1 MLWGLPAYREGAG
14 MAGYNIGT
22 AWIQVAISGSN
33 LTREVEKQL
42 DKVSTSRAEN
52 SIVSGLGGAF
62 QKVGKIAAGALAVAG
77 TVGLATGF
85 ADIAT
90 QAITAS
96 DATNKFKNT
105 LDFAG
110 KSAADIERLTKS
122 TKDYADKTVYGLSD
136 IQSITAQLASNN
148 VAGYDRLAEAAG
160 NLNAVAGGNAE
171 TFKSVGMVL
180 TQTAGQGKLTTE
192 NFNQLADAVPGA
204 SGKLQ
209 QALLEAGAYTGN
221 FREAMEKGQ
230 ITAEEFNAA
239 VMDLGMTDVAKE
251 AATSTATIEGAWGNL
266 EAALVSGAMGIVDQI
281 KPALTDFMGSV
292 ATGAEGAFGWI
303 QDNLIP
309 GIQGVWDILSK
320 GQFDGSSKLF
330 GLEEDSGIVD
340 FLMKVGESARAAGD
354 WITGT
359 LIPGIQG
366 VASILFQGDYQGPA
380 SLFGLEEDSGLVAFL
395 FSVRDA
401 AMDAGSWIT
410 GTLIPSVQSLGEIIL
425 AGETDKPLFGLD
437 PDSPIVAFLEGLRS
451 TILTVVDVGAS
462 LTSWVI
468 ENRTLLSGLAIT
480 VGTAVLAF
488 QGMQA
493 AIGVS
498 AIISMSGGIMGAITS
513 LNLFTTASNI
523 AKSAQAA
530 FNVVLNANP
539 IVLVVT
545 AIAALVAALAWFF
558 TQTEMGK
565 QAWASITAAFQS
577 FLDWI
582 APYWNATLDA
592 LSATWSAVW
601 GAVSGFF
608 TSYVVPV
615 ISGAVSILSGLWG
628 GLVAVV
634 SAVWSGIQSA
644 VSVVVDW
651 FSAYVGPVLSAV
663 WEGIKIGVWALSIP
677 FVVAWTLIQT
687 AVQVVV
693 LWFQTF
699 VQPVLSAVWSGI
711 VTGAQWLWSGVQA
724 VWDGLMAAV
733 GVVVGWFQTYVQPV
747 LSAVWTGIQIGAQ
760 ILWTNLQI
768 AWTGIQTAVQIVAD
782 FFTAYILP
790 VISAVWTGIQT
801 GAQFLWDG
809 LVMIWTGIQTA
820 IQTVVGWF
828 QTYVQP
834 VITAVWDGI
843 KAGADL
849 LWSGLQ
855 TVWNGIKSTIDAVAS
870 WFRDTL
876 KPIFDT
882 VTDNIK
888 NAFDNMKNG
897 IQTIWDGVKSV
908 AAKPINF
915 IINTVYRDGIKATAD
930 SIAEKLGL
938 SLRLPDVSPIPG
950 YASGGV
956 LPGYSP
962 GKDIYHFFSPDGG
975 GAIALSG
982 GEAIMRP
989 EWVRAV
995 GGPAAVHRM
1004 NAAARGSSG
1013 AHIPG
1018 GDQGAR
1024 FAAFADGGIW
1034 DKIKGTVGAGIQ
1046 TASNW
1051 ISTAAD
1057 AVATIVSDP
1066 LGAVENLIRIP
1077 VNALMNGIPGA
1088 GFFKDFATA
1097 LPGKWIDGIG
1107 EWLKSNTASMPV
1119 TGSAT
1124 DIVNAARMAIGATYV
1139 WGGSS
1144 IPPGVDCSGLV
1155 YWAAHQM
1162 GSGIPR
1168 LTAAGYQ
1175 AGSTPGGSLNTP
1187 GTLLFWGY
1195 PAHHI
1200 AIASGNGMMVEA
1212 PTFGIPVRETP
1223 IYGSPSTGL
1232 YKFDSG
1238 GLLQPGLTTVLNA
1251 TGKPEPVFTGDQ
1263 WSKID
1268 DILAKGNAGVPEVLE
1283 VRDVDGVLIGRM
1295 QVEAGR
1301 AVDRVASDLS
1311 GRRIR

>member
-1 MLWGLPAYREGAG
+1 
-14 MAGYNIGT
+14 MAGSKPTGHTIGT
-22 AWIQVAISGSN
+22 AWIQVALSTKAISQQLKEALGDVD
-33 LTREVEKQL
+33 TRP
-42 DKVSTSRAEN
+42 AER

-62 QKVGKIAAGALAVAG
+62 QKVGKIAAGALAVTSA
-77 TVGLATGF
+77 VGLAAGF
-85 ADIAT
+85 SDIAT

-105 LDFAG
+105 LNFAG
-110 KSAADIERLTKS
+110 KSAADIDRLTKS

-148 VAGYDRLAEAAG
+148 VAGYDKLAEAAG

-251 AATSTATIEGAWGNL
+251 AATSTQTIEGAWGNL
-266 EAALVSGAMGIVDQI
+266 EASLVSGAMGIVDQI
-281 KPALTDFMGSV
+281 KPALTDFMGTV
-292 ATGAEGAFGWI
+292 ATGAEGAFDWI
-303 QDNLIP
+303 QNSLIP
-309 GIQGVWDILSK
+309 GIQGVWDILANGK
-320 GQFDGSSKLF
+320 FDGSDNLF

-340 FLMKVGESARAAGD
+340 FLFKIGESAQAAGD
-354 WITGT
+354 WITST

-366 VASILFQGDYQGPA
+366 VASILFSGDYQGPG
-380 SLFGLEEDSGLVAFL
+380 SLFGLEEDSALVDFL
-395 FSVRDA
+395 FNVRDA
-401 AMDAGSWIT
+401 AIEAGTWINT
-410 GTLIPSVQSLGEIIL
+410 TLIPSVQGLAEIIFT
-425 AGETDKPLFGLD
+425 GDTDKPIFGLD
-437 PDSPIVAFLEGLRS
+437 PNSPVTGFLEGLRDAVMKVGDALLTATSWGIEHKGLLS
-451 TILTVVDVGAS
+451 TLAVTIGTVVIAFTALNTVTKTVA
-462 LTSWVI
+462 
-468 ENRTLLSGLAIT
+468 AI
-480 VGTAVLAF
+480 
-488 QGMQA
+488 QA
-493 AIGVS
+493 AGSIVAWVTGLQ
-498 AIISMSGGIMGAITS
+498 SMKGAVD
-513 LNLFTTASNI
+513 A
-523 AKSAQAA
+523 AKAAWAA
-530 FNVVLNANP
+530 FNVVMNANP
-539 IVLVVT
+539 IFLIVT
-545 AIAALVAALAWFF
+545 AIAALVAGLAWFF
-558 TQTEMGK
+558 TQTEMGQ

-582 APYWNATLDA
+582 APYWNATLSA
-592 LSATWSAVW
+592 LSSAWTTVWS
-601 GAVSGFF
+601 AVSGFF
-608 TSYVVPV
+608 TSYVVPA
-615 ISGAVSILSGLWG
+615 ITGAVSVLGSIWN
-628 GLVAVV
+628 GLVWVV
-634 SAVWSGIQSA
+634 SGVWSGIQVA
-644 VSVVVDW
+644 VQAVVAWFTGFVVPVFDAVWTAIKVGVWLMSLPFIVVWTLIQAAVQVVVDW
-651 FSAYVGPVLSAV
+651 FMAYVAPTLSTVWSWVMAGAQYLWVGIQAV
-663 WEGIKIGVWALSIP
+663 WAGIQA
-677 FVVAWTLIQT
+677 
-687 AVQVVV
+687 AVLVVV
-693 LWFQTF
+693 DWFNAY
-699 VQPVLSAVWSGI
+699 VAPVISAVWSAIQAGAQYLWAGI
-711 VTGAQWLWSGVQA
+711 VIVWNGIKASVQ
-724 VWDGLMAAV
+724 L
-733 GVVVGWFQTYVQPV
+733 
-747 LSAVWTGIQIGAQ
+747 
-760 ILWTNLQI
+760 
-768 AWTGIQTAVQIVAD
+768 VAD
-782 FFTAYILP
+782 FFTAYVLP
-790 VISAVWTGIQT
+790 VISAVWTGIQV
-801 GAQFLWDG
+801 GAQYL
-809 LVMIWTGIQTA
+809 WTGITA
-820 IQTVVGWF
+820 IWNGIKATVLTVVSWF

-834 VITAVWDGI
+834 VISTVWNGI

-855 TVWNGIKSTIDAVAS
+855 TVWNGIKSTINTVVS
-870 WFRDTL
+870 WFQNTV

-882 VTDNIK
+882 VTTNIK
-888 NAFDNMKNG
+888 RAFENMKSG
-897 IQTIWDGVKSV
+897 IQTVWDGVKGV

-915 IINTVYRDGIKATAD
+915 VINTVYMNGIKKTAD

-938 SLRLPDVSPIPG
+938 SLRLPAVSGIPG

-962 GKDIYHFFSPDGG
+962 GKDIYHFYSPDGG
-975 GAIALSG
+975 GALALSG

-989 EWVRAV
+989 EWVKAV

-1018 GDQGAR
+1018 GDTGAK

-1034 DKIKGTVGAGIQ
+1034 DKIKGTVSAGWDA
-1046 TASNW
+1046 ASGW
-1051 ISTAAD
+1051 ISSAAD
-1057 AVATIVSDP
+1057 AAATIISDP
-1066 LGAVENLIRIP
+1066 LGAVENLLRAP
-1077 VNALMNGIPGA
+1077 MNAVMKGLPGS
-1088 GFFKDFATA
+1088 GFFKDVAGA
-1097 LPGKWIDGIG
+1097 LPGKWVDGFG
-1107 EWLKSNTASMPV
+1107 QWLKGKASTMAA
-1119 TGSAT
+1119 S
-1124 DIVNAARMAIGATYV
+1124 DIVNAARKAIGATYV

-1162 GSGIPR
+1162 GSKIPR

-1200 AIASGNGMMVEA
+1200 AIASGGGRMVEA

-1251 TGKPEPVFTGDQ
+1251 TGKPEPVFTGGQ

-1268 DILAKGNAGVPEVLE
+1268 DLLGKGGNTPSVLE
-1283 VRDVDGVLIGRM
+1283 VRDVDGELVGRM
-1295 QVEAGR
+1295 RVEAE
-1301 AVDRVASDLS
+1301 RVAVEVSRND
-1311 GRRIR
+1311 

>member
-1 MLWGLPAYREGAG
+1 

-33 LTREVEKQL
+33 LTREVEGQL
-42 DKVSTSRAEN
+42 NKVNTSKAEN

-62 QKVGKIAAGALAVAG
+62 QKVGKIASGALAVAG

-105 LDFAG
+105 LGFAG
-110 KSAADIERLTKS
+110 KSADDIERLTKS

-148 VAGYDRLAEAAG
+148 VAGYDKLAEAAG

-230 ITAEEFNAA
+230 ITAEEFNSA

-266 EAALVSGAMGIVDQI
+266 EAALVSGAMGIVDKI
-281 KPALTDFMGSV
+281 KPALTDFMGNV
-292 ATGAEGAFGWI
+292 ATGAEKAFGWI
-303 QDNLIP
+303 NDNLIP
-309 GIQGVWDILSK
+309 GIQGVWGILAK

-340 FLMKVGESARAAGD
+340 FLFKIGESARAAGD

-366 VASILFQGDYQGPA
+366 VASILFQGDYQGP
-380 SLFGLEEDSGLVAFL
+380 STLFGLEEDSAVVDWL
-395 FSVRDA
+395 FRIRDGA
-401 AMDAGSWIT
+401 IEAGSWINNTLLPAIQGIASIIFT
-410 GTLIPSVQSLGEIIL
+410 GD
-425 AGETDKPLFGLD
+425 TDKPIFGLK
-437 PDSPIVAFLEGLRS
+437 PDSAIVSFLEGLRDAVGW
-451 TILTVVDVGAS
+451 VVDAGLKLSAWIVD
-462 LTSWVI
+462 
-468 ENRTLLSGLAIT
+468 NKTLLGGLAVT
-480 VGTAVLAF
+480 VGTAVVAF
-488 QGMQA
+488 KGMQA
-493 AIGVS
+493 VMAISALGGSAS
-498 AIISMSGGIMGAITS
+498 AILSFVTGMEAFKRATD
-513 LNLFTTASNI
+513 L
-523 AKSAQAA
+523 AKIAQAA
-530 FNVVLNANP
+530 FNVVMNANP
-539 IVLVVT
+539 IILVVT
-545 AIAALVAALAWFF
+545 AIATLVAGLAWFF

-565 QAWASITAAFQS
+565 AAWAAITAEFQK

-582 APYWNATLDA
+582 APYWNATLTV
-592 LSATWSAVW
+592 LGAVW
-601 GAVSGFF
+601 NQIWSAVSGFF
-608 TSYVVPV
+608 TSYVVPA
-615 ISGAVSILSGLWG
+615 ITGAVSILGGLWSGLVWI
-628 GLVAVV
+628 VT
-634 SAVWSGIQSA
+634 SVWSGIQSA
-644 VSVVVDW
+644 VQTVADWFTSYVVPAFEAVWTGIKIGIWALSIPFIIVWSLIRASVLLVVDWFMTYVAPVLSTVWSGIVAGAQWLWTGVQTVWDGLKSAVGVVVDW
-651 FSAYVGPVLSAV
+651 FNAYVSPVLSAV
-663 WEGIKIGVWALSIP
+663 WVGIQVGAQFLWAGLVAVWNG
-677 FVVAWTLIQT
+677 IQ
-687 AVQVVV
+687 
-693 LWFQTF
+693 
-699 VQPVLSAVWSGI
+699 SAVR
-711 VTGAQWLWSGVQA
+711 T
-724 VWDGLMAAV
+724 
-733 GVVVGWFQTYVQPV
+733 
-747 LSAVWTGIQIGAQ
+747 
-760 ILWTNLQI
+760 
-768 AWTGIQTAVQIVAD
+768 VAD
-782 FFTAYILP
+782 FFTAYVQP
-790 VISAVWTGIQT
+790 VISAVWTGIQV
-801 GAQFLWDG
+801 GAQFLWNG
-809 LVMIWTGIQTA
+809 IVTIWNGIQSA

-855 TVWNGIKSTIDAVAS
+855 TVWNGIKDTINTVAS

-882 VTDNIK
+882 VTTNIK
-888 NAFDNMKNG
+888 TAFDNMKSG
-897 IQTIWDGVKSV
+897 IQTVWDGVKSV

-915 IINTVYRDGIKATAD
+915 LINTVYKDGIKKTAD

-962 GKDIYHFFSPDGG
+962 GRDIYHFYSPDGG

-1004 NAAARGSSG
+1004 NAAARGG
-1013 AHIPG
+1013 AGDRVPG
-1018 GDQGAR
+1018 GDRGVG

-1034 DKIKGTVGAGIQ
+1034 DKLKSTVGAGVQ

-1051 ISTAAD
+1051 IATAAD
-1057 AVATIVSDP
+1057 AVSSIISDP
-1066 LGAVENLIRIP
+1066 LGAVENLLRIP
-1077 VNALMNGIPGA
+1077 MNAALKGIPGSA
-1088 GFFKDFATA
+1088 FFKDMAMA
-1097 LPGKWIDGIG
+1097 LPGKWVDGFG
-1107 EWLKSNTASMPV
+1107 EWLKSNTAAMPV

-1124 DIVNAARMAIGATYV
+1124 DIVNAARMAIGVPYV

-1144 IPPGVDCSGLV
+1144 IPPGLDCSGLV

-1162 GSGIPR
+1162 GSSIPR

-1175 AGSTPGGSLNTP
+1175 SGATPGGSINAP
-1187 GTLLFWGY
+1187 GTLLFWGH
-1195 PAHHI
+1195 PAYHI

-1212 PTFGIPVRETP
+1212 PRPGLSVRETG
-1223 IYGSPSTGL
+1223 IWGAPSTGL

-1251 TGKPEPVFTGDQ
+1251 TGKPEPVFTGGQ
-1263 WSKID
+1263 WDKID
-1268 DILAKGNAGVPEVLE
+1268 DLLSKGNSGVPDVLE